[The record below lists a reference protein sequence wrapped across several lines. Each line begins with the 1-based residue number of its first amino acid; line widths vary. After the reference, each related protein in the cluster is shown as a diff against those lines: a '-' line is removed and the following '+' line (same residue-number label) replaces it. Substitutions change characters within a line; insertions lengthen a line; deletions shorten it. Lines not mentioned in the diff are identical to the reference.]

1 MSTKK
6 RSVSEMN
13 SNNSNPLFDFGNF
26 FISEEMVLDENNHSN
41 GDETNVNDAQT
52 SASSNTPSSGPY
64 LPRST
69 FAYTESEL
77 INGNDGPVEV
87 KYNIPATPQQ
97 DYELQMWD
105 KLNHFE
111 MNSWSDSQKGLK
123 TGMPKIDEAFDG
135 GLKSGFIV
143 IAADSNIGKTCVMSQ
158 MAWNVAELNEEAYVM
173 DFSLDDPLQDKLSR
187 VIGCSGKVLINAVKN
202 PKGYLEYPLMLARRA
217 QTLNKLRQRVDRYQA
232 YDATDG
238 TDIEVIEEKIKRMAI
253 ELEAQGGH
261 RRLVVFIDNLHD
273 LTIASQ
279 PSLIGKEKY
288 DVIAQWCADLAI
300 QYNIPLV
307 CTAEMK
313 KINGDRR
320 PILDDIRE
328 AVKIKYEAKAIILVY
343 NEVHYKGEASE
354 IFFNREGYQM
364 KQPVLELHF
373 AKNKIS
379 SFKGRLFYEFY
390 PELSRLEEPDEDSI
404 RRYAGLVYS

>member
-41 GDETNVNDAQT
+41 GDETNVKDAQT

-143 IAADSNIGKTCVMSQ
+143 IAADSNIGK
-158 MAWNVAELNEEAYVM
+158 
-173 DFSLDDPLQDKLSR
+173 
-187 VIGCSGKVLINAVKN
+187 
-202 PKGYLEYPLMLARRA
+202 
-217 QTLNKLRQRVDRYQA
+217 
-232 YDATDG
+232 
-238 TDIEVIEEKIKRMAI
+238 
-253 ELEAQGGH
+253 H
-261 RRLVVFIDNLHD
+261 
-273 LTIASQ
+273 
-279 PSLIGKEKY
+279 KE
-288 DVIAQWCADLAI
+288 
-300 QYNIPLV
+300 
-307 CTAEMK
+307 
-313 KINGDRR
+313 
-320 PILDDIRE
+320 
-328 AVKIKYEAKAIILVY
+328 
-343 NEVHYKGEASE
+343 
-354 IFFNREGYQM
+354 
-364 KQPVLELHF
+364 
-373 AKNKIS
+373 
-379 SFKGRLFYEFY
+379 
-390 PELSRLEEPDEDSI
+390 
-404 RRYAGLVYS
+404 